1 MAGAGVRV
9 VLKVSVIGD
18 FKTGKSSVIRR
29 YVDGSF
35 SRLESTLGID
45 FRLKDVT
52 VGGLSYSYQ
61 IWDIYKWTL
70 LEDLGWDFWKD
81 LSGCVL
87 VFDVTRAS
95 SFCVLDKMCSSVQ
108 SVTKRADIPLMVL
121 GNMAD
126 CKHTSREVST
136 EVVGEWCKKMGALF
150 FEVSAKSGAGVNE
163 SFLALAEKAAEFYN
177 QQQSDQVLLYRLCSE
192 YISSTTIYLLYSN
205 LLRSHQGFL
214 CRF

>member
-1 MAGAGVRV
+1 MAGLGVRV

-18 FKTGKSSVIRR
+18 LKTGKSSVIRR

-35 SRLESTLGID
+35 SRLEPTLGID
-45 FRLKDVT
+45 FRIKDVT
-52 VGGLSYSYQ
+52 VNGLTYSYE

-70 LEDLGWDFWKD
+70 LEDLGLSFWKD

-95 SFCVLDKMCSSVQ
+95 SFCILDKICSSVQ

-121 GNMAD
+121 GNMSD
-126 CKHTSREVST
+126 CEHASREVPT
-136 EVVGEWCKKMGALF
+136 EVAGDWCQKMGALF

-163 SFLALAEKAAEFYN
+163 SFLALAEKAAEFYD
-177 QQQSDQVLLYRLCSE
+177 QHVHQVDQVHTYRL
-192 YISSTTIYLLYSN
+192 
-205 LLRSHQGFL
+205 
-214 CRF
+214 